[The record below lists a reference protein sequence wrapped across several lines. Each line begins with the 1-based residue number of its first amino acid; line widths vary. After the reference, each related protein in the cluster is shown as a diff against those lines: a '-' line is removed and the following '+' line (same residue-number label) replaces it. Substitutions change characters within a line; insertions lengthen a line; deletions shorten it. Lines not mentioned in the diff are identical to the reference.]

1 MTVDPLTLAVISGG
15 VVAIAEEMGWA
26 LRRTSFSEAV
36 REGEDCS
43 ASVFNAAGEMIGAGN
58 YAPGHLGTSPTA
70 VAGVVAAYPT
80 EEMRPGDAFLV
91 NDPTMN
97 SGHFPDIFSIAPVF
111 YGDEIVGFTVV
122 TAHHVDVGGAAPGSQ
137 AIIGIVDIHQE
148 GIRIL
153 PVKYFSEGKPI
164 REVLDLIA
172 TNVRIPDQVVGDLR
186 GQFNANMVGAAKV
199 CELIDRFGLETYR
212 AATDELLWRSHAAM
226 RDHIDAIP
234 AGRYEFVDHID
245 DFGPDTEPIRMQ
257 LAMTVG
263 DGKIVADY
271 TGSSPV
277 TRSGVNSY
285 LAFTTAYTLHATLSV
300 VGPRVPLN
308 SGTMRPIEVTAPP
321 HCFFNARYPSPT
333 GGRAIVARYLVD
345 GVQGCLA
352 QAVPDQVV
360 ASSSQLANSTIG
372 GVDLEAER
380 PWVYYDLTFGSTGAR
395 PTKDG
400 CDGLVS
406 GFNTGN
412 IPIEI
417 HEAKWPVL
425 IDRFGFIAD
434 SAGPGTYRGGMAVR
448 RDVRN
453 LADLAR
459 VTNLHDRHL
468 FAPWGLFGGGA
479 GSLGRIVLNPDRADE
494 ADLHSKSI
502 VDIGPDDVIS
512 FRTCGS
518 GGYGE
523 PLQRDP
529 DAVLHDVLEGWVTVE
544 GARRDYGVVIEDDQV
559 NEAATAALRGM
570 R

>member
-1 MTVDPLTLAVISGG
+1 MTVDPLTLAVVSGG

-43 ASVFNAAGEMIGAGN
+43 ASVFDANGRMIGAGN

-70 VAGVVAAYPT
+70 VAGVLEVYPS

-111 YGDEIVGFTVV
+111 YYDEVVGFTVV

-153 PVKYFSEGKPI
+153 PTKYFSEGKPI

-172 TNVRIPDQVVGDLR
+172 ANVRIPDQVVGDLR
-186 GQFNANMVGAAKV
+186 GQYNANMVGATKI
-199 CELIDRFGLETYR
+199 CELIDRFGLDTYR
-212 AATDELLWRSHAAM
+212 AATTELLERSGDAM
-226 RDHIDAIP
+226 RQHIAAVP

-245 DFGPDTEPIRMQ
+245 DFGPDTEPIRLQ
-257 LAMTVG
+257 LAVIVG
-263 DGKIVADY
+263 DGKITADY
-271 TGSSPV
+271 SGSSPV

-285 LAFTTAYTLHATLSV
+285 LAFTTAYTFHAILSV
-300 VGPRVPLN
+300 VGPRLPLN
-308 SGTMRPIEVTAPP
+308 SGTMQPVEVSAPA
-321 HCFFNARYPSPT
+321 HSFFNARYPTPT

-345 GVQGCLA
+345 AVQGALA
-352 QAVPDQVV
+352 QAVPEQVT
-360 ASSSQLANSTIG
+360 AASSQLANSTIG
-372 GVDLEAER
+372 GVDVEAER

-395 PTKDG
+395 PNKDG

-425 IDRFGFIAD
+425 IDRFGFIPD
-434 SAGPGTYRGGMAVR
+434 SAGPGTYRGGLAVR

-459 VTNLHDRHL
+459 VTNLHDRHVYE
-468 FAPWGLFGGGA
+468 PWGLFGGGA
-479 GSLGRIVLNPDRADE
+479 GSLGRIVLNPDRSDE

-502 VDIGPDDVIS
+502 LDVGPNDVIS
-512 FRTCGS
+512 FRTCGC
-518 GGYGE
+518 GGYGD
-523 PLQRDP
+523 PFQRDP
-529 DAVLHDVLEGWVTVE
+529 DAVLDDVLEGWVTVA
-544 GARRDYGVVIEDDQV
+544 GARRDYGVVIEDGKV
-559 NEAATAALRGM
+559 NEAATAALRGTQ
-570 R
+570 